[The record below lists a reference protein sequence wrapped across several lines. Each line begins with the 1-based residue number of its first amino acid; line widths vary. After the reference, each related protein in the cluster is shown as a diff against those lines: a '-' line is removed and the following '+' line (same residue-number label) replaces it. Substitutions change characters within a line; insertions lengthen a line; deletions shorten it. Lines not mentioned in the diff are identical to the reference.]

1 MKTVNFHTR
10 EARMSS
16 CHDNINKKNKSPVN
30 IYIYIYIYIYE
41 RWINTPY
48 TLLMGDSL
56 QAF

>member
-30 IYIYIYIYIYE
+30 IYIYIYE
-41 RWINTPY
+41 RWINAPY
-48 TLLMGDSL
+48 TLLMGDS
-56 QAF
+56 